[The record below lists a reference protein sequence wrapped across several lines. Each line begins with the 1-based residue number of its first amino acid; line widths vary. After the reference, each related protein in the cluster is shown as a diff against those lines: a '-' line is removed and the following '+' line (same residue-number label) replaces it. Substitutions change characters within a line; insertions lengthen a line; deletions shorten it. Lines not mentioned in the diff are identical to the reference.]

1 MRKII
6 PLIFILLVILPAFI
20 PSVNSQGIQRLEVNK
35 IISPQRVLE
44 GQTVRITIKL
54 SGVGDVGFSE
64 VDVVLVLDRSGS
76 MSGSKIADA
85 KTAAKAFLD
94 FTDDI
99 DRVGLITFSRDVS
112 IESDLEF
119 MNSANKDFL
128 KSEIDSFKVSA
139 AGTTNIYEA
148 IKTAND
154 LLIDSAREDIPLVEI
169 LLTDGRHNYPAVPD
183 GAFEALAEE
192 TRDRGIVIY
201 TIGLGSDVDSDRLR
215 MIADITD
222 GEYYFAPTSEELQA
236 IFIEIAGRLAIA
248 GIGIT
253 VSETVPYYLS
263 YNEDSSITPD
273 EINEGSNKTL
283 KWDVGTL
290 WINEV
295 WEVSYTAQAD
305 EAVDSSSAISQTQ
318 IKYTTVE
325 DVPVT
330 INLLPGLVF
339 HDIAVTRLVA
349 EPDRV
354 SRGDSVNIL
363 ATVESKGMLQD
374 ACEVEM
380 RLNKTLLNSQ
390 TVILEPNKPKNISYK
405 WNTSDVQ
412 GGRYNV
418 KIIADPNENIWEQ
431 NRADNEATTKVDVSA
446 GEISPIIFFVIVIF
460 FLMIATSAAGGIYYS
475 RRRNGRIISSTRARA
490 ICPRCRSSLIYDN
503 RTGRWYCARCRR
515 YFR

>member
-6 PLIFILLVILPAFI
+6 PLIFILLVILPINI
-20 PSVNSQGIQRLEVNK
+20 PNANSQGIQRLEVNK

-44 GQTVRITIKL
+44 GETVRITIEL
-54 SGVGDVGFSE
+54 SGVGDIGFSE

-76 MSGSKIADA
+76 MSGRKIADA

-99 DRVGLITFSRDVS
+99 DRVGLITFSRDVRIDS
-112 IESDLEF
+112 ELEF
-119 MNSANKDFL
+119 MNSANRDFL
-128 KSEIDSFKVSA
+128 KSEIDSFKISA

-183 GAFEALAEE
+183 GAFESLAEE
-192 TRDRGIVIY
+192 TRDKGIVIY

-222 GEYYFAPTSEELQA
+222 GQYYFAPTSEELKD

-273 EINEGSNKTL
+273 EINEGSNTTL

-295 WEVSYTAQAD
+295 WEVSYTARAD

-349 EPDRV
+349 DPDRV
-354 SRGDSVNIL
+354 SRGELMNIL
-363 ATVESKGMLQD
+363 ATVESKGMLHD

-380 RLNKTLLNSQ
+380 RLNNTLLNSQ
-390 TVILEPNKPKNISYK
+390 TVILEPNKPKNVSYK

-412 GGRYNV
+412 GGRYDIKV
-418 KIIADPNENIWEQ
+418 IADPNENIWEQ
-431 NRADNEATTKVDVSA
+431 NRADNEATTKVDISA
-446 GEISPIIFFVIVIF
+446 GELSPIIFFVIVIF
-460 FLMIATSAAGGIYYS
+460 FLMIATSAVGGIYYS
-475 RRRNGRIISSTRARA
+475 KRRNGRVISSARA
-490 ICPRCRSSLIYDN
+490 TCPRCRLSLICDS